1 MILDILYWLIGLP
14 CMACLQA
21 LFAVLLPAKT
31 WEIRRLQSHVIL
43 LAASGLSLFVF
54 GCLAFWL
61 SSSSWLIG
69 PILLGYILLLVGG
82 WLRKCVEEDNESAKQ
97 RSEESPRSSKPDSK

>member
-1 MILDILYWLIGLP
+1 MILDVLYWLFGLP

-31 WEIRRLQSHVIL
+31 WEIRRLQSYVIL
-43 LAASGLSLFVF
+43 LAGSGLSLFAF
-54 GCLAFWL
+54 GCLGFWL
-61 SSSSWLIG
+61 MHSPWLIG

-82 WLRKCVEEDNESAKQ
+82 WLGKCVEEDNESAKQ
-97 RSEESPRSSKPDSK
+97 RSEESLRPSKPDSN